1 MILFEREIK
10 MELDMCEFYRQ
21 NYEDALDE
29 IRNLKFK
36 IQELEAENEN
46 LKDRLK
52 TESVWI
58 EPKGRHFV
66 F

>member
-29 IRNLKFK
+29 NHELKK
-36 IQELEAENEN
+36 KMIL
-46 LKDRLK
+46 
-52 TESVWI
+52 I
-58 EPKGRHFV
+58 EGYCSSHLTPFLTMATAK
-66 F
+66 